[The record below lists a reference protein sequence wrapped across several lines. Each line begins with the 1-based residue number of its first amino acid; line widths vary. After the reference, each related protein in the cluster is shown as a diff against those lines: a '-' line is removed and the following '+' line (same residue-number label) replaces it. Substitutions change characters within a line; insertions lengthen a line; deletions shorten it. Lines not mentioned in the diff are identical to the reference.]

1 MKLEYFSTF
10 YLNFNK
16 RGKGM
21 YSSDWEKL
29 LKFEGEGRE
38 ITKLLGKFLVS
49 ECFFLTCS
57 WRFLRYNKLE

>member
-10 YLNFNK
+10 HLNFNK

-38 ITKLLGKFLVS
+38 ITKLLEKFLVS
-49 ECFFLTCS
+49 ECFF
-57 WRFLRYNKLE
+57 